1 MKFSKRNET
10 SIFYSKLPASQPLQ
24 QSFAN
29 FENRFFC
36 LDTNWHFWW
45 NFLQKKWNMK
55 HACTSTT
62 QTNFVRC
69 KFWIEN
75 LVSGYK
81 LTCNHY
87 FQLQKVDSKLNQVV
101 TKLYF
106 KANLAE
112 QNKCLPHI
120 GNWTQFSIVLWRK
133 NSTTQANGQVRQ
145 LKANPKALKQYQIR
159 WQCDWKPIPC
169 KALKQCQMSL
179 EKLVYNQILKQME
192 KI

>member
-1 MKFSKRNET
+1 MKLLSFTPSSLHLNH
-10 SIFYSKLPASQPLQ
+10 SNNPL
-24 QSFAN
+24 N
-29 FENRFFC
+29 FEYRFFC
-36 LDTNWHFWW
+36 LDTNWHCWW

-81 LTCNHY
+81 LTCIHY

-120 GNWTQFSIVLWRK
+120 GNWTQLSIVLWRK
-133 NSTTQANGQVRQ
+133 TPTTRMCNLG
-145 LKANPKALKQYQIR
+145 LKPMGRSDN
-159 WQCDWKPIPC
+159 WKPIP
-169 KALKQCQMSL
+169 
-179 EKLVYNQILKQME
+179 KL
-192 KI
+192 

>member
-1 MKFSKRNET
+1 MLPFTPSKWT
-10 SIFYSKLPASQPLQ
+10 Y
-24 QSFAN
+24 
-29 FENRFFC
+29 FC
-36 LDTNWHFWW
+36 CWW

-81 LTCNHY
+81 LTCIHY

-120 GNWTQFSIVLWRK
+120 GNWPQLSIVLWRK
-133 NSTTQANGQVRQ
+133 TQPLECAISASSPIGQVRQ
-145 LKANPKALKQYQIR
+145 LKANHKALKQYQMR
-159 WQCDWKPIPC
+159 WQCDWNPIPC
-169 KALKQCQMSL
+169 KAFEQCQMSL
-179 EKLVYNQILKQME
+179 KKLVYNQILKPMD
-192 KI
+192 KILS